1 MASSGAYSVI
11 TDRPTGAGG
20 RGLGFNGG
28 QLLFAA
34 IAGCYSND
42 LYREAA
48 TLGIRL
54 TRVAV
59 DVDGDFPKRGEPS
72 TPITVDLDVTGDVP
86 EGRLRALVDLVD
98 EIAEIPNSIRG
109 TTPVTLGRVLLT
121 GTESEGGRS

>member
-11 TDRPTGAGG
+11 TDRPASAGG

-48 TLGIRL
+48 TLNIRL

-59 DVDGDFPKRGEPS
+59 DVDGDFPKRGEPA
-72 TPITVDLDVTGDVP
+72 TPITVDLDVTGDASQS
-86 EGRLRALVDLVD
+86 RLRALVDLVD

-109 TTPVTLGRVLLT
+109 ATPVTLGRVLLT
-121 GTESEGGRS
+121 GTEQEGGRS